1 MEKVKNKPK
10 YTLFTARALA
20 ILIIPIVIESALSM
34 SLGMI
39 DGIMASHAKAGA
51 GDDIVAAITQVDQIS
66 NLLIQLF
73 VAFGAGGA
81 ILTSQ
86 LLGAGKVDEA
96 NKSAK
101 QLFVIMTL
109 ISVVV
114 MVVCMTLNRQIL
126 GLLFGDQPQAT
137 MNYASDYFL
146 IMAASYPFLAVFNCC
161 AALLRAQRK
170 SMNTMISGVISF
182 FLNVAFNAIFIYW
195 AKLEVI
201 GVALGTLLARI
212 FPAGFTLFLLAK
224 KGNLVSIKIFEKFRF
239 NGGHLK
245 KIMRLAVPSGIEN
258 SLFQLGKIL
267 VIVFISIAS
276 YNVATGIIDPETG
289 LEVLKNYEAS
299 ANSAA
304 YNVNTMSSIVG
315 NGINTSILTVIGQAI
330 GKGDIGQV
338 KYYIKKMIILSYIGN
353 ALCVALVWALAV
365 PILNFYDVSDQ
376 ARDIAWQCLC
386 VCLAF
391 QFFTYPLSFGL
402 PAVLK
407 ASSDVRYVMVA
418 AIVSMI
424 IFRVGLCYLLTCDWF
439 YESTGRTFGHMGAMG
454 LWIGMIAD
462 WCVRSLLFGVRLL
475 TGRWKKSSGMLK
487 PEGAVADGVA
497 ETQTENVAAETE
509 KVQTP
514 ADMPDLTQ
522 VSAQIDGENKEE

>member
-1 MEKVKNKPK
+1 MEKIKQKPK
-10 YTLFTARALA
+10 YSLFTAKALW
-20 ILIIPIVIESALSM
+20 ILIVPIVIESALSM

-39 DGIMASHAKAGA
+39 DGIMASHAKEGA
-51 GDDIVAAITQVDQIS
+51 GDDIVAAITQVDQVS

-86 LLGAGKVDEA
+86 LLGADKVEEA

-101 QLFVIMTL
+101 QLAVIML
-109 ISVVV
+109 IISLVV
-114 MVVCMTLNRQIL
+114 MAVCMALNRQIL
-126 GLLFGDQPQAT
+126 GLLFGDQPKMT
-137 MNYASDYFL
+137 MDYASDYFM
-146 IMAASYPFLAVFNCC
+146 IMAASYPFLAIFNCC

-182 FLNVAFNAIFIYW
+182 FLNIGFNAIFIYW

-212 FPAGFTLFLLAK
+212 FPAGLTLFLLSRK
-224 KGNLVSIKIFEKFRF
+224 DNLVKIKIFEKFRF

-245 KIMRLAVPSGIEN
+245 KILHLAVPSGIEN

-276 YNVATGIIDPETG
+276 YNVLTDVIDPETG
-289 LEVLKNYEAS
+289 LLIVKNYEAA

-330 GKGDIGQV
+330 GTGDLGQV
-338 KYYIKKMIILSYIGN
+338 KYYIKKMITLSYIGN
-353 ALCVALVWALAV
+353 AACVAVVWALAT
-365 PILNFYDVSDQ
+365 PILNFYGVSDE
-376 ARDIAWQCLC
+376 ARDIAWKCLC

-402 PAVLK
+402 PSVLK
-407 ASSDVRYVMVA
+407 AASDVRYVMVA

-424 IFRVGLCYLLTCDWF
+424 VFRVGLCYFLTCDWV
-439 YESTGRTFGHMGAMG
+439 YEMSGYTFGHMGAMG

-462 WCVRSLLFGVRLL
+462 WCMRGLLFGVRLL
-475 TGRWKKSSGMLK
+475 HGKWKRSSGMIK
-487 PEGAVADGVA
+487 DEPVPAEGEPENGD
-497 ETQTENVAAETE
+497 
-509 KVQTP
+509 TP
-514 ADMPDLTQ
+514 PNMADLTDI
-522 VSAQIDGENKEE
+522 SAQIAADDEEK